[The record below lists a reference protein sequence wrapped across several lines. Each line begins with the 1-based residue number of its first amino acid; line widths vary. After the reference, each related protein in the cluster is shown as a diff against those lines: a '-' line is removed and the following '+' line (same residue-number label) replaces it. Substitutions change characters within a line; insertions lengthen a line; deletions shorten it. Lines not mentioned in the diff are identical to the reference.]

1 MADESKTPLYEDPY
15 CDDEEEEM
23 DRRISQVAFV
33 AYQQAKMKGIPVARY
48 DAEKK
53 AAYLLYPDGHR
64 EYVDK
69 PPEKAPASAGLARQG
84 SGQHE
89 RRGPRY
95 SPESSGRQ

>member
-1 MADESKTPLYEDPY
+1 MTDESKTPLYEDPY
-15 CDDEEEEM
+15 CDDEEEM

-69 PPEKAPASAGLARQG
+69 PPEKVPGVSQLLCGLGGKKQG
-84 SGQHE
+84 A
-89 RRGPRY
+89 
-95 SPESSGRQ
+95 ES

>member
-1 MADESKTPLYEDPY
+1 MTDESKTPLYEDPY
-15 CDDEEEEM
+15 CDDEEEM

-53 AAYLLYPDGHR
+53 AAYLLYPDGYR

-69 PPEKAPASAGLARQG
+69 PPEKAPPSTGLALQNHVQWEQKFTKEKG
-84 SGQHE
+84 
-89 RRGPRY
+89 
-95 SPESSGRQ
+95 